1 VAAII
6 GEDADIV
13 HQYGISSLISVF
25 GQPMRLE
32 DTVPNKVALI
42 KNSIKQSMMAIK
54 TGKELKKN

>member
-6 GEDADIV
+6 SDDADIV
-13 HQYGISSLISVF
+13 HQYGISSLISVS

-32 DTVPNKVALI
+32 DTVPNKVSLI